1 MNPLVELQK
10 LGQSPWL
17 DNIRRD
23 QLVSGELARMV
34 EDGDITGLTS
44 NPSIFEQAIAESDAY
59 EFQLR
64 ELVLSGKN
72 AEQTFYSI
80 AIEDIKE
87 AADIFRPVYERT
99 QGGDGYVS
107 IEVSPRYAN
116 DTQAT
121 IRDAHQLWERIER
134 PNLMIKIPATR
145 AGLPAI
151 TETISHGINVNV
163 TLIFS
168 IDRYSEVMD
177 AFMAGLE
184 HRLMKGKSVEH
195 VASVASFFVSRLDTL
210 VDDLLQEKIMAS
222 PDISKQLAHLKGKAA
237 VANARLAYR
246 LFEQTRDGPRCSAIV
261 DQGAQMQRPLW
272 ASTSTKNPA
281 YSDILYIEELI
292 GPNTVNTMPPKTLQ
306 AFKDHG
312 KAESTIRKD
321 VEQAGEI
328 MDRLASTQIIM
339 DVVTQKLEDDG
350 VAAFFQ
356 SFENLLAVIE
366 GRRKVILSHSDS

>member
-99 QGGDGYVS
+99 RGGDGYVS

-116 DTQAT
+116 DTEAT

-168 IDRYSEVMD
+168 IDRYSDVMD

-195 VASVASFFVSRLDTL
+195 IASVASFFVSRLDTL

-356 SFENLLAVIE
+356 SFENLLVVIE

>member
-1 MNPLVELQK
+1 
-10 LGQSPWL
+10 
-17 DNIRRD
+17 
-23 QLVSGELARMV
+23 
-34 EDGDITGLTS
+34 
-44 NPSIFEQAIAESDAY
+44 
-59 EFQLR
+59 
-64 ELVLSGKN
+64 
-72 AEQTFYSI
+72 
-80 AIEDIKE
+80 
-87 AADIFRPVYERT
+87 
-99 QGGDGYVS
+99 
-107 IEVSPRYAN
+107 
-116 DTQAT
+116 
-121 IRDAHQLWERIER
+121 
-134 PNLMIKIPATR
+134 
-145 AGLPAI
+145 
-151 TETISHGINVNV
+151 
-163 TLIFS
+163 
-168 IDRYSEVMD
+168 
-177 AFMAGLE
+177 
-184 HRLMKGKSVEH
+184 MKGKSVEH
-195 VASVASFFVSRLDTL
+195 IASVASFFVSRLDTL
-210 VDDLLQEKIMAS
+210 VDDLLQEKIMAT

-356 SFENLLAVIE
+356 SFENLLVVIE

>member
-87 AADIFRPVYERT
+87 AADIFRPVYERSR
-99 QGGDGYVS
+99 GGDGYVS

-116 DTQAT
+116 DTEAT

-195 VASVASFFVSRLDTL
+195 IASVASFFVSRLDTL
-210 VDDLLQEKIMAS
+210 VDDLLQEKIMAT

-356 SFENLLAVIE
+356 SFENLLVVIE